1 MYFELQSLR
10 MDQEKYLQDIKEIR
24 EMMDR
29 SGRFISLSGI
39 SGVVAGIIALASAF
53 IAYHY
58 IYLDTDYYSF
68 KVVYLSPETIWDI
81 FILAIATLILSI
93 GSVIILTHRTSK
105 KKAQKLWNKHAKLLL
120 VNLAIPL
127 VTGGL
132 VCLMFIINGYMG
144 VIAPLTLVF
153 YGLAL
158 VNASKY
164 TLHDI
169 QSLGIAQIILGLI
182 GLYFIG
188 YGLLLWA
195 AGFGILH
202 IIYGIRMR
210 LKYGS

>member
-1 MYFELQSLR
+1 MYFESQSID
-10 MDQEKYLQDIKEIR
+10 MNQEKYIQDIKEIR

-39 SGVVAGIIALASAF
+39 SGVVAGIIALVSAF

-58 IYLDTDYYSF
+58 IYLDSDFYSF
-68 KVVYLSPETIWDI
+68 KVVYLSPETIQDI
-81 FILAIATLILSI
+81 FLLALATLVLSI
-93 GSVIILTHRTSK
+93 GSVIILTHQTTK
-105 KKAQKLWNKHAKLLL
+105 KKGQKLLNKHAKLVL

-127 VTGGL
+127 FTGGI
-132 VCLMFIINGYMG
+132 VCVILIINGYIG

-164 TLHDI
+164 TLDDI
-169 QSLGIAQIILGLI
+169 RSLGIAEIILGLI

-188 YGLLLWA
+188 YGLVLWA
-195 AGFGILH
+195 LGFGILH
-202 IIYGIRMR
+202 IVYGIIMR

>member
-1 MYFELQSLR
+1 MN
-10 MDQEKYLQDIKEIR
+10 QEKYLQDIREIR

-39 SGVVAGIIALASAF
+39 SGVVAGIIALVSAF

-58 IYLDTDYYSF
+58 IYLDTDYTSF
-68 KVVYLSPETIWDI
+68 KVVYLSAETIRDI
-81 FILAIATLILSI
+81 FLLALATLILSI

-120 VNLAIPL
+120 MNLAIPL
-127 VTGGL
+127 VSGGL
-132 VCLMFIINGYMG
+132 VCLILILNGYMG
-144 VIAPLTLVF
+144 VIAPLTLIF

-169 QSLGIAQIILGLI
+169 QSLGIAQIVLGLI

-202 IIYGIRMR
+202 IIYGIRMH

>member
-1 MYFELQSLR
+1 MN
-10 MDQEKYLQDIKEIR
+10 QEKYIQDIKEIR

-39 SGVVAGIIALASAF
+39 SGVVAGIIALVSAF
-53 IAYHY
+53 IAYQY

-68 KVVYLSPETIWDI
+68 KVVYLSPETIKDI
-81 FILAIATLILSI
+81 FLLALATLILSV
-93 GSVIILTHRTSK
+93 GSVIILTHQTSK
-105 KKAQKLWNKHAKLLL
+105 KKGQKLLNKHAKRVLI
-120 VNLAIPL
+120 NLAIPL

-132 VCLMFIINGYMG
+132 VCIILIYNGFMG
-144 VIAPLTLVF
+144 VIAPLTLIF

-164 TLHDI
+164 TLDDI
-169 QSLGIAQIILGLI
+169 RSLGIVEIILGLI

-188 YGLLLWA
+188 YGLIFWA
-195 AGFGILH
+195 VGFGVLH
-202 IIYGIRMR
+202 IVYGVIMR

>member
-1 MYFELQSLR
+1 

-39 SGVVAGIIALASAF
+39 SGVVAGIIALVSAF

-58 IYLDTDYYSF
+58 IYLDSDFYSF
-68 KVVYLSPETIWDI
+68 KVVYLSPETIQDI
-81 FILAIATLILSI
+81 FLLALATLVLSI
-93 GSVIILTHRTSK
+93 GSVIILTHQTTK
-105 KKAQKLWNKHAKLLL
+105 KKGQKLLNKHAKLVL

-127 VTGGL
+127 ITGGIL
-132 VCLMFIINGYMG
+132 CVIFIINGYIG

-158 VNASKY
+158 VNASKF
-164 TLHDI
+164 TLDDI
-169 QSLGIAQIILGLI
+169 RSLGIAQIILGLI

-188 YGLLLWA
+188 YGLILWA

>member
-1 MYFELQSLR
+1 MYFESQSID
-10 MDQEKYLQDIKEIR
+10 MNQEKYIQDIKEIR

-39 SGVVAGIIALASAF
+39 SGVVAGIIALVSAF

-58 IYLDTDYYSF
+58 IYLDSDFYSF
-68 KVVYLSPETIWDI
+68 KVVYLSPETIQDI
-81 FILAIATLILSI
+81 FLLALATLVLSI
-93 GSVIILTHRTSK
+93 GSVIILTHQTTK
-105 KKAQKLWNKHAKLLL
+105 KKGQKLLDKHAKLVL

-127 VTGGL
+127 FTGGI
-132 VCLMFIINGYMG
+132 VCVILIINGYIG

-164 TLHDI
+164 TLDDI
-169 QSLGIAQIILGLI
+169 RSLGIAEIILGLI

-188 YGLLLWA
+188 YGLVLWA
-195 AGFGILH
+195 LGFGILH
-202 IIYGIRMR
+202 IVYGIIMR